1 MKQFLIGLLWA
12 LSGVVATLIL
22 MPAYTDYRAA
32 SETSEWLSILR
43 TTTQDEIAAY
53 VKQNKTIVGANKS
66 IQLPQMKGVTL
77 AEIRDDGSI
86 FVKGGIE
93 GQLIVLLPTIARD
106 QVTWRC
112 LGGSSKAIRRCK

>member
-12 LSGVVATLIL
+12 LGGVIATLVVI
-22 MPAYTDYRAA
+22 PAYTDYRAS
-32 SETSEWLSILR
+32 SETIEWLALLR
-43 TTTQDEIAAY
+43 ATQEEIDAY
-53 VKQNKTIVGANKS
+53 VKQNKTIVAANKS

-93 GQLIVLLPTIARD
+93 GQLIVLLPTVEQD
-106 QVTWRC
+106 QVVWRC
-112 LGGSSKAIRRCK
+112 LGGSSKATLRCK